1 MKNPNVK
8 VVGLGEG
15 GARAVSRMMNSHVG
29 EKLSADFVAV
39 GNDENLL
46 LTSATKTNIFLNR
59 DGATVKRQLSEALD
73 GANFIVLAAGLG
85 STAAMRS
92 IPIILSHAHKHKAQ
106 TVAFVNMPSK
116 LEKNSRHENAAHC
129 LSDLAKADSVFAVP
143 AEKFFLFRLNRKEI
157 SLKDL
162 FTVADEIFCNG
173 VKNFLDALADEKKP
187 ADVLKFGDAA
197 FCYGEAEGI
206 DSTVDALKAALK
218 FPLLDVDELKRA
230 PKIFIRVTGGELFF
244 KTTADAAKKFF
255 RDEVTDTKVIWRVD
269 KDSAIVNKVRASIMF
284 TRPLAPSA
292 DKSTFPSL
300 KNLLGR
306 FQP

>member
-1 MKNPNVK
+1 MKNLNVK

-15 GARAVSRMMNSHVG
+15 GARAVSRIMNSHVG
-29 EKLSADFVAV
+29 DKISAGFVAV

-46 LTSATKTNIFLNR
+46 LTTATKTNIFLNR
-59 DGATVKRQLSEALD
+59 DAVTVQKNISDALD
-73 GANFIVLAAGLG
+73 GANFVVLVSGLG
-85 STAAMRS
+85 STAAARA
-92 IPIILSHAHKHKAQ
+92 IPLIMSHAHKIKAR
-106 TVAFVNMPSK
+106 TVAFVNLPSK
-116 LEKNSRHENAAHC
+116 LENHSRHENAAHC

-162 FTVADEIFCNG
+162 FAVADEIFCNG
-173 VKNFLDALADEKKP
+173 VKNFLDALTGEKTS
-187 ADVLKFGDAA
+187 DTLKFGDAA

-206 DSTVDALKAALK
+206 DSSVDAVKAALK
-218 FPLLDVDELKRA
+218 FPALDVDELKRA
-230 PKIFIRVTGGELFF
+230 TKIFIRVTGGELFF

-269 KDSAIVNKVRASIMF
+269 KDPAVVNKVCASIMF
-284 TRPLAPSA
+284 TRPPAVNA
-292 DKSTFPSL
+292 KSTFPLL
-300 KNLLGR
+300 KNFLGR